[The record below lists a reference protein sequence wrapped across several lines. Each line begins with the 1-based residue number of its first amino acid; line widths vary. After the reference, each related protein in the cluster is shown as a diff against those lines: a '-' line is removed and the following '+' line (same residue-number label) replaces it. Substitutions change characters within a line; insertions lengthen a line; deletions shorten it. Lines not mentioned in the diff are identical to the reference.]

1 MGRGAMTRAKPASG
15 PPGRLGGA
23 ASRKRS
29 ARRRGQPVP
38 PPAADVAE
46 TVLRLAVLLQ
56 AGVSPARAW
65 QHLAD
70 SGEPSAAVVVS
81 SIDAGMPLPQ
91 AVATAGTGAW
101 PDVGAACQV
110 ALIVGAPLAEC
121 LRGLAVALRDAHE
134 AADDVRVAL
143 AEPAGTARLM
153 SWLPLVAVG
162 LGAALGFDT
171 FGTLFTNPLGL
182 ACLAGGAILMVA
194 AQSWTSRLVRG
205 AHASDDIP
213 GLDAELIAIA
223 LTGGVSIDRARSVVR
238 DARASDTARPPT
250 AEDSGVRPARA
261 SRDAAATQRGS
272 DDVDAVLALSRTA
285 GVPAVELLRASAAHA
300 RHRARIDGRLRVAR
314 LSSRLLL
321 PLGVCT
327 LPAFLL
333 LGVAPMML
341 SVMSTMSVSL

>member
-1 MGRGAMTRAKPASG
+1 MGRGVMVRTETSG
-15 PPGRLGGA
+15 GKGDGA
-23 ASRKRS
+23 ARVVPRGLP
-29 ARRRGQPVP
+29 RRRAGVRPVP
-38 PPAADVAE
+38 STAADVAE

-65 QHLAD
+65 AHLAQGGD
-70 SGEPSAAVVVS
+70 AAAARVVS
-81 SIDAGMPLPQ
+81 SIEKGMPLPE
-91 AVATAGTGAW
+91 AIAAAGAPAWREVGTAT
-101 PDVGAACQV
+101 QV
-110 ALIVGAPLAEC
+110 ALVVGAPLAEC
-121 LRGLAVALRDAHE
+121 LRGLAVALRDAQE
-134 AADDVRVAL
+134 SADDVRVAL

-182 ACLAGGAILMVA
+182 ACLAGGAVLIIVA
-194 AQSWTSRLVRG
+194 RQWTLRLVRG
-205 AHASDDIP
+205 AQTPDGVP

-223 LTGGVSIDRARSVVR
+223 LSGGVSIDRARAVVR
-238 DARASDTARPPT
+238 EAGARRDGSAVRGTDDDPPGSAPEPPRSTARAAD
-250 AEDSGVRPARA
+250 EVDS
-261 SRDAAATQRGS
+261 
-272 DDVDAVLALSRTA
+272 VLMLSRTA

-300 RHRARIDGRLRVAR
+300 RHRARVDGRLRVAR

-333 LGVAPMML
+333 LGVAPMLL
-341 SVMSTMSVSL
+341 SVMSTMSVAL